1 MKYVG
6 KDFSLLNEGDDLKDG
21 WRASYEYLKEPRS
34 FRACLEQ
41 VNQEAFE
48 AFHMSHENMGAIE
61 LYTKSIPG
69 IILSQRFN
77 LKYNRFYS
85 FRSHERSS

>member
-69 IILSQRFN
+69 NILSQRII
-77 LKYNRFYS
+77 LQYNRIYS
-85 FRSHERSS
+85 FRSYERSS